1 MGEVIKGFFDKNKE
15 KERTEMSKEFYNL
28 MIANGSFSKVQIIEA
43 MREHGGYDLSFIK
56 WVRKQG
62 VMIYSIE

>member
-1 MGEVIKGFFDKNKE
+1 
-15 KERTEMSKEFYNL
+15 
-28 MIANGSFSKVQIIEA
+28 MIANGSFSKKQIIEA